1 MDAGAAQVA
10 PVDAGQLEPDA
21 GAGFDAGTSGDAGAV
36 QVDAGFVPGLPAS
49 CQGLINH
56 THGTCEDGYA
66 NPSYGSIVWDFR
78 GDVDQAIADVGQ
90 PTGFFDGDVVWPARR
105 AEYVALV
112 AAQLDAAG
120 LCAVWNGQ
128 ELYVRD
134 RSRDLNETF
143 SLFTNSGRP
152 RAGGHYQCARSDEI
166 PGTRPAFSC
175 ALAPSTN
182 PSCGNPGGNYFN
194 DVVSLVEE
202 VLQEEQ
208 PKGANSA
215 IIDFDFKSLHVRG
228 WRLRDDGYPFVEAV
242 ARKANARG
250 YCVQSNGW
258 KSIDLKQLNAMSEE
272 YSLVTHVAL
281 PDPVTKPALSAAC
294 LSDGVLPS
302 CEFII
307 EKGEQTCR
315 PASF

>member
-1 MDAGAAQVA
+1 MSRLALLVLVSGCVGTVSEFPAPNAPTTSTPPQEDAGVVQVD
-10 PVDAGQLEPDA
+10 PVDAGATEFDAGTEPD
-21 GAGFDAGTSGDAGAV
+21 AGFDAGPEFDAGTIADAGSV
-36 QVDAGFVPGLPAS
+36 QVDAGFIPGLPAS

-56 THGTCEDGYA
+56 THGSCEDGYA

-90 PTGFFDGDVVWPARR
+90 PAGFFDGDVVWPARR
-105 AEYVALV
+105 ADYVALV

-166 PGTRPAFSC
+166 PGTRPAFTC
-175 ALAPSTN
+175 AVQPSTN

-202 VLQEEQ
+202 VIQEEQ
-208 PKGANSA
+208 SKGTSSA
-215 IIDFDFKSLHVRG
+215 IIDFAFKSLHVRG
-228 WRLRDDGYPFVEAV
+228 WRLKDDGYPFVEAV

-250 YCVQSNGW
+250 YCV
-258 KSIDLKQLNAMSEE
+258 
-272 YSLVTHVAL
+272 
-281 PDPVTKPALSAAC
+281 
-294 LSDGVLPS
+294 
-302 CEFII
+302 
-307 EKGEQTCR
+307 
-315 PASF
+315 